1 MSTHPVAPRRW
12 FAGAADRIS
21 GIFRMTIWKQTIPAE
36 IRGRAAAIEMGSD
49 TSGPYSGNAEAGIAA
64 RLFGLQA

>member
-1 MSTHPVAPRRW
+1 
-12 FAGAADRIS
+12 
-21 GIFRMTIWKQTIPAE
+21 MTIWKQTIPAE